1 MDSKQIAAALM
12 KDIVSGVYAAE
23 GCLPGENALAR
34 TYGVA
39 RMTMRGILEDFRR
52 QGLITRRKGARSVLT
67 QHGSRKSGILGL
79 VVPDYD
85 KFEFFATLRNHLDS
99 LCSRIGYRLELV
111 STDCVSPNAA
121 AIVMRKK
128 VRQLAIKRAEGVIFR
143 PFVSPDLAKSN
154 AELARILHNAE
165 IPVVL
170 IDSDIVHPPER
181 SDFDLVA
188 VDNVDAGRLLAA
200 HLLETGRRRIAFMTS
215 GHPATANDNWRN
227 RLFGLA
233 GELSVLGA
241 NEGVRT
247 LPFPSAGPNAV
258 RKLMKGRAAPPGD
271 RLRQRRDGGAAD
283 TPTEGGGLFRAGRR
297 CGRGLRRCG
306 LRPEFNPAAHHNSSA
321 DGDHRTLGVTS
332 PSGTHPPA
340 KRRGPHGLSRHAA
353 RQKAL
358 DLISLRRSARRCPS

>member
-12 KDIVSGVYAAE
+12 KNIVSGVYAAE

-85 KFEFFATLRNHLDS
+85 KFEFFATLRNHLES

-121 AIVMRKK
+121 AIDMRKK
-128 VRQLAIKRAEGVIFR
+128 VRQLAIRRAEGVIFR
-143 PFVSPDLAKSN
+143 PFVSPDFAKSN
-154 AELARILHNAE
+154 AELARILRNAE

-170 IDSDIVHPPER
+170 IDSDIVRPPKR

-258 RKLMKGRAAPPGD
+258 RKLMKGRAAPQAIVCGND
-271 RLRQRRDGGAAD
+271 ETAVRLIRRLKEAGYSVPEDVAVAGFDDAD
-283 TPTEGGGLFRAGRR
+283 CARSSIPPLTTIHQPTETIARSA
-297 CGRGLRRCG
+297 LRLLLERIRLPKG
-306 LRPEFNPAAHHNSSA
+306 EA
-321 DGDHRTLGVTS
+321 RTVYLATPLV
-332 PSGTHPPA
+332 
-340 KRRGPHGLSRHAA
+340 R
-353 RQKAL
+353 
-358 DLISLRRSARRCPS
+358 RRST

>member
-99 LCSRIGYRLELV
+99 LCSRIGYRIELV

-121 AIVMRKK
+121 AIDMRKK
-128 VRQLAIKRAEGVIFR
+128 VRQLAIRRAEGVIFR
-143 PFVSPDLAKSN
+143 PFVSPDFAKSN

-258 RKLMKGRAAPPGD
+258 RKLMKGRAAPQAIVCGND
-271 RLRQRRDGGAAD
+271 ETAVRLIRRLKEAGYSVPEDVAVAGFDDAD
-283 TPTEGGGLFRAGRR
+283 CARSSIPPLTTIHQPTKTIARSALRLLMERIRLPKGEARTVYLATPLVR
-297 CGRGLRRCG
+297 
-306 LRPEFNPAAHHNSSA
+306 
-321 DGDHRTLGVTS
+321 
-332 PSGTHPPA
+332 
-340 KRRGPHGLSRHAA
+340 
-353 RQKAL
+353 
-358 DLISLRRSARRCPS
+358 RRST